1 MIIFLMVNQSGTNQK
16 KKKIA
21 AYIRVSTDQQTTEL
35 QRRELLEFIEKRG
48 WQVYRIY
55 EDFGLSGTNGNRPAL
70 KELLKDAKSK
80 RFDVVMCW
88 KMDRLF
94 RSLKDL
100 IITLQDFSELGIE
113 FVALKE
119 NIDLTTSSGRLL
131 MQIIGAMGE
140 FEASL
145 IRERVMSG
153 LANARAK
160 GKKLGR
166 PRHIDRERAHELR
179 NHGMSLGQISKI
191 VGATRSAVSKALRK

>member
-1 MIIFLMVNQSGTNQK
+1 MVNQSGLNQK

-21 AYIRVSTDQQTTEL
+21 VYIRVSTDQQTTEL
-35 QRRELLEFIEKRG
+35 QRRELLEFIERRG
-48 WQVYRIY
+48 WQVFRIY
-55 EDFGLSGTNGNRPAL
+55 EDFGISGTHGNRPAL
-70 KELLKDAKSK
+70 REMLRDSRSK

-100 IITLQDFSELGIE
+100 VVTLQELSDLGIE
-113 FVALKE
+113 FVAIKE

-140 FEASL
+140 FEANL
-145 IRERVMSG
+145 IKERVLAG

-179 NHGMSLGQISKI
+179 NQGMSLGQISKI

>member
-1 MIIFLMVNQSGTNQK
+1 MVTQK

-35 QRRELLEFIEKRG
+35 QRREILEYCERRG
-48 WQVYRIY
+48 WNVYRIY

-70 KELLKDAKSK
+70 KEMLKDAQTR

-100 IITLQDFSELGIE
+100 VITLQNLADLQVE
-113 FVALKE
+113 FVSLKE

-145 IRERVMSG
+145 IKERVMAG

-166 PRHIDRERAHELR
+166 PRHINLEQVHELR
-179 NHGMSLGQISKI
+179 NQGMSLGQISKI

>member
-1 MIIFLMVNQSGTNQK
+1 MVNQNRINQK

-21 AYIRVSTDQQTTEL
+21 IYVRVSTDHQATDL
-35 QRRELLEFIEKRG
+35 QRSELLEFVERRG
-48 WQVYRIY
+48 WHVFRIY
-55 EDFGLSGTNGNRPAL
+55 EDFGISGTHGNRPAL
-70 KELLKDAKSK
+70 RELLRDSRSK
-80 RFDVVMCW
+80 KFDVVICW

-100 IITLQDFSELGIE
+100 VVTLQEFSELGIE
-113 FVALKE
+113 FIALKE

-145 IRERVMSG
+145 IRERVLAG
-153 LANARAK
+153 LANAKAK

-166 PRHIDRERAHELR
+166 PRCIDVAKVHELR
-179 NHGMSLGQISKI
+179 QQGFSLGQISKE
-191 VGATRSAVSKALRK
+191 VGCTRSAVSKSLRKAP

>member
-1 MIIFLMVNQSGTNQK
+1 MVNQSGINQK

-21 AYIRVSTDQQTTEL
+21 IYIRVSTDQQTTDL
-35 QRRELLEFIEKRG
+35 QRRELLEFVERRG
-48 WQVYRIY
+48 WQVFRIY
-55 EDFGLSGTNGNRPAL
+55 EDFGISGTHGNRPAL
-70 KELLKDAKSK
+70 REMLRDSRSK

-100 IITLQDFSELGIE
+100 VITLQELSELGIE

-119 NIDLTTSSGRLL
+119 DIDVTTSSGKLL

-145 IRERVMSG
+145 IRERVLAG

-160 GKKLGR
+160 GKRLGR
-166 PRHIDRERAHELR
+166 PRQIDVERVHQLR
-179 NHGMSLGQISKI
+179 QQGFSLGQISKEM
-191 VGATRSAVSKALRK
+191 GCTRSAVSKSLKKAP